1 MRSFRRLTLST
12 LWAVYVLILV
22 GGIVRATGSGMGCPD
37 WPRCFGNWVPPTSVE
52 ELPDNYK
59 QIYSDY
65 RHKKNERF
73 AQYLRLVG
81 LGRTADQILND
92 ESIRVEAD
100 FNPTKTWIEYFNR
113 IVGVTIGLLI
123 FAVFLSS
130 IRYWKSERTLTITA
144 FATFL
149 LVGFQ
154 GWIGSVVVS
163 TNLTP
168 WTITLHMFLA
178 LVIVA
183 MLVYLLHRA
192 SFTAGNPDS
201 ARLRWWLIGCIIALL
216 VQVFLGTQLREAI
229 DRVSQIGPRAEW
241 LDLTGGTFIIHR
253 TFSWLV
259 LILHAGLVYH
269 LVKTSGWNTFAIGL
283 IVLILGTLLTGIG
296 MSFFAVPAFL
306 QPVHLLLA
314 TLTFGVQFM
323 LLLRIRTGSR
333 TVIQG

>member
-12 LWAVYVLILV
+12 LWAVYVLILG

-37 WPRCFGNWVPPTSVE
+37 RPRCFGNWVPPTSVE

-59 QIYSDY
+59 PIYSDY

-149 LVGFQ
+149 
-154 GWIGSVVVS
+154 
-163 TNLTP
+163 
-168 WTITLHMFLA
+168 
-178 LVIVA
+178 
-183 MLVYLLHRA
+183 
-192 SFTAGNPDS
+192 
-201 ARLRWWLIGCIIALL
+201 
-216 VQVFLGTQLREAI
+216 
-229 DRVSQIGPRAEW
+229 
-241 LDLTGGTFIIHR
+241 
-253 TFSWLV
+253 
-259 LILHAGLVYH
+259 
-269 LVKTSGWNTFAIGL
+269 
-283 IVLILGTLLTGIG
+283 
-296 MSFFAVPAFL
+296 
-306 QPVHLLLA
+306 
-314 TLTFGVQFM
+314 
-323 LLLRIRTGSR
+323 
-333 TVIQG
+333 